1 MQKAVWKMNILILV
15 AILVTIASVMAGLTS
30 FGDAIMFHIM
40 WAIAGAAGD
49 VAKDRTSLSHA
60 VLLCVIMGLASI
72 PLQVY
77 FAWGK
82 LRLTLPYG
90 IVASLTGSI
99 TVPIGASLL
108 FYADLQGIKIFVG
121 LLFFLFACGR
131 LTASLIPPAPPLP
144 PPVPPAV
151 LEAGEAVLKPPA
163 VLESVHSTST
173 AGSSSSNDD
182 SAVRVSPSADWVI
195 DTWPGR
201 IPALV
206 IQPISPKYG
215 VKATL
220 AIVAVTGLAAGLLG
234 GLLAVA
240 GPPLMICF
248 SVLEL
253 DKDVIRAI
261 KISYTLF
268 EAPSRIG
275 MFTSPASTFSIPV
288 YGNQYLVT
296 ILFSLLGNVVGTWLR
311 RFCDTARIVQI
322 LLCLVL
328 LSSSI
333 LLGALDSPAVAAAFT
348 IVVLLWCLLVL
359 VLRTRP
365 GVYHGGMAVMRAGL
379 QAAWACM
386 RQGRGG
392 RGAAEQIP

>member
-1 MQKAVWKMNILILV
+1 MNVLILV

-40 WAIAGAAGD
+40 WAIAGAAGE

-60 VLLCVIMGLASI
+60 VLLCVIMTLASI

-121 LLFFLFACGR
+121 VLFFAFACAR
-131 LTASLIPPAPPLP
+131 LTASLIPSPPAQQPG
-144 PPVPPAV
+144 VAGEDKSKEPAV
-151 LEAGEAVLKPPA
+151 LVDTFTDPTGGRVEESSS
-163 VLESVHSTST
+163 ESVQ
-173 AGSSSSNDD
+173 
-182 SAVRVSPSADWVI
+182 VSPNADWVV
-195 DTWPGR
+195 DLWPGG

-220 AIVAVTGLAAGLLG
+220 VIVAVTGLAAGLLG

-240 GPPLMICF
+240 GPPLMIAF
-248 SVLEL
+248 AVLDL

-261 KISYTLF
+261 KISYSVF

-275 MFTSPASTFSIPV
+275 MFTSPASTFSIPL
-288 YGNQYLVT
+288 YGNQYLIT
-296 ILFSLLGNVVGTWLR
+296 IIFSIVGNTAGTWLR

-333 LLGALDSPAVAAAFT
+333 LLGALEQPAVAAAFVV
-348 IVVLLWCLLVL
+348 IVLLWLGLVFA
-359 VLRTRP
+359 LRMRP
-365 GVYHGGMAVMRAGL
+365 DVYHAGMGYVRAGMQQVG
-379 QAAWACM
+379 QAV
-386 RQGRGG
+386 QGVCKRKGSAYG
-392 RGAAEQIP
+392 HSGAQQIP